1 MGGEGRMTLIQNTR
15 FSTDVDEVMTHVRKP
30 VFVDNAIH
38 HGRISVQKA
47 NKAKVTV
54 EKKNTR
60 NLQVMPERNYHI
72 VEGESYIQLSHNNTP
87 GHSLNSAPFFADD
100 LISSTNTP
108 MLIYNADAPAQRLLP
123 HNVGSS
129 SYGVL
134 MNLRNMKGKTLDG
147 IGFTGR
153 SVKLGQPVDVGLRTT
168 DLAVRIAESINSG
181 ATSVNISRPKNVTA
195 SSARK
200 HSTRFV
206 GQDFNNMN
214 LMTALRFLGRHDS
227 RMLLLDRFG
236 NLLYIPIT
244 FSEASYF
251 VDKNLRF
258 GTKQDNP
265 IENIS
270 NRVTVQGQPLA
281 LNDLV
286 IVTVDDVEGQ
296 VEEVREDSAPVVD
309 NTVRTTNAARR
320 VARQVLKS
328 RSLMKGAISSGGH
341 LNLLTLRPG
350 MTVKYDGSNKVVTE
364 VKHMPMKNMSDLTML
379 NLDTGIEGILQGVT
393 EGSSVGA
400 NDTNPAT
407 YVQVVEQNL
416 ALFGK
421 VELRI
426 VSVVKE
432 RGVFNTA
439 YLIGGVKGTHDRGKI
454 GKNGLP
460 IGVNKTRERRN
471 IYAD

>member
-1 MGGEGRMTLIQNTR
+1 LTVLTNPTGRYNT
-15 FSTDVDEVMTHVRKP
+15 DADEIMSHVRKP

-38 HGRISVQKA
+38 HARMSLQKSP
-47 NKAKVTV
+47 KAKVII

-60 NLQVMPERNYHI
+60 TLQVMPERNYQI
-72 VEGESYIQLSHNNTP
+72 VEGESYVQLTHNNKP
-87 GHSLNSAPFFADD
+87 GHSSLSAPFFADE
-100 LISSTNTP
+100 LISDSNSP
-108 MLIYNADAPAQRLLP
+108 MLIYNADDSYQRLLP
-123 HNVGSS
+123 NKIEDAT
-129 SYGVL
+129 YGVL
-134 MNLRNMKGKTLDG
+134 VNLRNMKGKSLNG

-153 SVKLGQPVDVGLRTT
+153 QVKLGQPIDVGLRTT
-168 DLAVRIAESINSG
+168 DLAIRLGESINSG
-181 ATSVNISRPKNVTA
+181 ATSINISRPKNVTN
-195 SSARK
+195 SLARK
-200 HSTRFV
+200 HSMRFV

-214 LMTALRFLGRHDS
+214 LITALRFLGRHDS
-227 RMLLLDRFG
+227 RMVLLDRFG

-244 FSEASYF
+244 FSESSYF

-258 GTKQDNP
+258 GSKQDNP

-270 NRVTVQGQPLA
+270 NRVTIQGQPLA

-296 VEEVREDSAPVVD
+296 VEEVREDASPIID
-309 NTVRTTNAARR
+309 NTARTTNAARR

-328 RSLMKGAISSGGH
+328 RSLTKGSISSAGH
-341 LNLLTLRPG
+341 MNLLSLRPG
-350 MTVKYDGSNKVVTE
+350 MTVNYGGEQKVVTE
-364 VKHMPMKNMSDLTML
+364 VKHMPMRNMSDLTML
-379 NLDTGIEGILQGVT
+379 NLDAGIEGVLQGIN
-393 EGSSVGA
+393 EGTTVSASD
-400 NDTNPAT
+400 NNPAT

-439 YLIGGVKGTHDRGKI
+439 YLIGGVKGTHNRGLI

-460 IGVNKTRERRN
+460 IGANKSKERRN
-471 IYAD
+471 IYAS

>member
-1 MGGEGRMTLIQNTR
+1 MTVLKNTR
-15 FSTDVDEVMTHVRKP
+15 TGRYSTDADEVMTHVRKP

-60 NLQVMPERNYHI
+60 NLQVMPQRNYRI
-72 VEGESYIQLSHNNTP
+72 LEGESYIQLTHNGTP
-87 GHSLNSAPFFADD
+87 GHSLLTAPFFADD
-100 LISSTNTP
+100 LISSTNSP
-108 MLIYNADAPAQRLLP
+108 MLIYNADASAQRLLP
-123 HNVGSS
+123 HNIESS
-129 SYGVL
+129 SFGVL

-153 SVKLGQPVDVGLRTT
+153 KVKLGQPVDVGLRTS
-168 DLAVRIAESINSG
+168 DLAIRLGESINSG
-181 ATSVNISRPKNVTA
+181 ATSVNISRAKNTTA

-227 RMLLLDRFG
+227 RMILLDRFG
-236 NLLYIPIT
+236 NLLYIPVS
-244 FSEASYF
+244 FSEAAYS
-251 VDKNLRF
+251 VDKNMRF
-258 GTKQDNP
+258 GPKQDNP

-270 NRVTVQGQPLA
+270 NRVTVQGHPLA

-296 VEEVREDSAPVVD
+296 VEEVREDSSPITD
-309 NTVRTTNAARR
+309 NTARTTNAARR
-320 VARQVLKS
+320 VARQILKS
-328 RSLMKGAISSGGH
+328 RSLMKGAISSAGH

-350 MTVKYDGSNKVVTE
+350 MTVNYDGGKKVVTE
-364 VKHMPMKNMSDLTML
+364 VKHMPMRNMSDISML

-393 EGSSVGA
+393 EGSTVGA
-400 NDTNPAT
+400 NDNNPAT

-439 YLIGGVKGTHDRGKI
+439 YLIGGVKGTHNRGLI
-454 GKNGLP
+454 GGNGLP
-460 IGVNKTRERRN
+460 IGVNKTTVKGN

>member
-1 MGGEGRMTLIQNTR
+1 MTVLKNTR
-15 FSTDVDEVMTHVRKP
+15 TGWYSTDADEVMTHVRKP

-60 NLQVMPERNYHI
+60 NLQVMPQRNYRI
-72 VEGESYIQLSHNNTP
+72 LEGESYIQLSHNNIP
-87 GHSLNSAPFFADD
+87 GHSLNTAPFFADD
-100 LISSTNTP
+100 LISSTNSP
-108 MLIYNADAPAQRLLP
+108 MLIYNADASAQRLLP
-123 HNVGSS
+123 HTVESS
-129 SYGVL
+129 SFGVL
-134 MNLRNMKGKTLDG
+134 VNLRNMKGKTLDG

-153 SVKLGQPVDVGLRTT
+153 TVKLGQPVDVGLRTT
-168 DLAVRIAESINSG
+168 DLAVRLGESINSG
-181 ATSVNISRPKNVTA
+181 ATSVNISRPQNVTA

-206 GQDFNNMN
+206 GHDFNNMN

-244 FSEASYF
+244 FSEASVF

-258 GTKQDNP
+258 GAKTDNP

-270 NRVTVQGQPLA
+270 NRVTIQGQPLA

-296 VEEVREDSAPVVD
+296 VEEVREDSAPIVD
-309 NTVRTTNAARR
+309 NTARTTNAARR

-328 RSLMKGAISSGGH
+328 RSLIRGSISSGGH
-341 LNLLTLRPG
+341 LNLLNLRPG
-350 MTVKYDGSNKVVTE
+350 MTVKYDGGNKVVTE
-364 VKHMPMKNMSDLTML
+364 IKHMPMKNMSDLTMM
-379 NLDTGIEGILQGVT
+379 NLDTGIEGILQGVA
-393 EGSSVGA
+393 EGSTVGA
-400 NDTNPAT
+400 NDSNPAT

>member
-1 MGGEGRMTLIQNTR
+1 
-15 FSTDVDEVMTHVRKP
+15 
-30 VFVDNAIH
+30 
-38 HGRISVQKA
+38 
-47 NKAKVTV
+47 
-54 EKKNTR
+54 
-60 NLQVMPERNYHI
+60 
-72 VEGESYIQLSHNNTP
+72 
-87 GHSLNSAPFFADD
+87 
-100 LISSTNTP
+100 
-108 MLIYNADAPAQRLLP
+108 
-123 HNVGSS
+123 
-129 SYGVL
+129 
-134 MNLRNMKGKTLDG
+134 
-147 IGFTGR
+147 
-153 SVKLGQPVDVGLRTT
+153 
-168 DLAVRIAESINSG
+168 
-181 ATSVNISRPKNVTA
+181 
-195 SSARK
+195 
-200 HSTRFV
+200 V

-244 FSEASYF
+244 FSEASVF

-258 GTKQDNP
+258 GAKTDNP

-281 LNDLV
+281 HNDLV

-296 VEEVREDSAPVVD
+296 VEEVREDSAPIVD
-309 NTVRTTNAARR
+309 NTARTTNAARR

-328 RSLMKGAISSGGH
+328 RSLIRGSISSGGH
-341 LNLLTLRPG
+341 LNLLNLRPG
-350 MTVKYDGSNKVVTE
+350 MTVKYDGGNKVVTE
-364 VKHMPMKNMSDLTML
+364 IKHMPMRNMSDLTMM
-379 NLDTGIEGILQGVT
+379 NLDTGIEGILQGVA
-393 EGSSVGA
+393 EGTSVRA
-400 NDTNPAT
+400 NDSNPAT